1 MMFTMMPYNRMNR
14 NELNPFSNDFFRAF
28 FSDRPAGAFRV
39 DVQDE
44 GDRYLLEA
52 ELPGVEKENVHVTLE
67 DGVMTIAAE
76 RNTQTEEKQEDRYL
90 YRERRCGRVSRSF
103 RVEGVQ
109 EDGVTAEFVN
119 GILKLNLPKLAEQM
133 SARREIAIA

>member
-67 DGVMTIAAE
+67 DGVMTISAE
-76 RNTQTEEKQEDRYL
+76 TQAQTEETKENRYL
-90 YRERRCGRVSRSF
+90 YRERRCGRMSRSF
-103 RVEGVQ
+103 RVDGIQ
-109 EDGVTAEFVN
+109 EDGITAEYAN
-119 GILKLNLPKLAEQM
+119 GVLKLNLPKLTEQTP
-133 SARREIAIA
+133 AAREIAIA